1 MNAVINRWKEL
12 YKQKLMTPE
21 DAVSHIPQGAFIAVP
36 LGNGQPPNL
45 INAMALKM
53 ASGDLR
59 GCEYLCAISSRIMEL
74 HKPDVIANITKN
86 NNVLDVMYNG
96 PLDRHFVNSGA
107 YSYVPHRLFDGPK
120 MIEVANMKAA
130 LITVSPMDEHG
141 YFSTG
146 LNPDYIYGFINHSP
160 DCRIIAEVNE
170 NMPRTYGN
178 NYFHITELTA
188 ITENNA
194 PLVELPEIPLNEK
207 DNLIGRYVAD
217 LVPDGA
223 CLQLGIGSIPNAVA
237 QHLSD
242 KKELGI
248 HSEMLCDSMVD
259 LYDKGVITCT
269 RKQFIPKKWIACFA
283 LGSKKLYNFVKE
295 NPLVEMH
302 SCEFVND
309 PYNIGLND
317 NVISINSTLEVD
329 LTGQCVSEA
338 IGRSMYSGAG
348 GQIDFIEGAWR
359 SKGGKAI
366 LALYSTYFD
375 KESGQE
381 KSRITS
387 MLKPGSYITTGRND
401 VQYIVTE
408 YGVAQLKGFNL
419 RERANSLINIAH
431 PDFRNELREEAKK
444 LKYL

>member
-1 MNAVINRWKEL
+1 MNKWVDL
-12 YKQKLMTPE
+12 YKEKLMTAE
-21 DAVSHIPQGAFIAVP
+21 EAVKHIPQGAFIAVP
-36 LGNGQPPNL
+36 LGNGQPPSL
-45 INAMALKM
+45 INAMALRM

-59 GCEYLCAISSRIMEL
+59 DCEYLCAISSRIMEL

-96 PLDRHFVNSGA
+96 PLDRFFVNSGL

-120 MIEVANMKAA
+120 MIEVADMKVGM
-130 LITVSPMDEHG
+130 ITVSPMDQHG

-160 DCRIIAEVNE
+160 GCKIIAEVNE
-170 NMPRTYGN
+170 NMPRTFGN
-178 NYFHITELTA
+178 NHFHISELTA
-188 ITENNA
+188 ITENNV
-194 PLVELPEIPLNEK
+194 PLVQLPEIPLNER
-207 DNLIGRYVAD
+207 DNRIGQYIAE
-217 LVPDGA
+217 LVTDGA
-223 CLQLGIGSIPNAVA
+223 CIQLGIGSIPNAVA
-237 QHLSD
+237 QHLTD

-259 LYDKGVITCT
+259 LYEKGIITCS
-269 RKQFIPKKWIACFA
+269 RKKFMPRKWLACFA
-283 LGSKKLYNFVKE
+283 LGSSKLYDFVKE

-302 SCEFVND
+302 SCETVND

-317 NVISINSTLEVD
+317 NVVSINSTLEVD
-329 LTGQCVSEA
+329 LSGQCASES
-338 IGRSMYSGAG
+338 IGGTMYSGAG

-366 LALYSTYFD
+366 LALYSTYTE
-375 KESGQE
+375 KESGE
-381 KSRITS
+381 IKSRIS
-387 MLKPGSYITTGRND
+387 PLLKPGSFVTTGRND

-408 YGVAQLKGFNL
+408 YGVAQLKGLNM
-419 RERANSLINIAH
+419 RTRVKALISIAH
-431 PDFRNELREEAKK
+431 PDFRDWLTSEAKK